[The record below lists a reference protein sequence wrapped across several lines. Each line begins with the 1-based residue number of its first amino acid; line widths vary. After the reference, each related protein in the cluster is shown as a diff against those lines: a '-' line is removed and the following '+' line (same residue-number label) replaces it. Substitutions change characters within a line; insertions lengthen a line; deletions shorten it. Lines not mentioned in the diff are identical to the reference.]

1 MELGLIRAVGFKAMI
16 PAKGLQGIAMGLGR
30 FRVKSCR
37 VWLKVWVLG
46 CMLGSVGFKAWV
58 YA

>member
-1 MELGLIRAVGFKAMI
+1 
-16 PAKGLQGIAMGLGR
+16 MGLGR

-37 VWLKVWVLG
+37 IWLRLLVLG
-46 CMLGSVGFKAWV
+46 CMLGSVGFKVWV